1 MGLRRALLTVSD
13 KEGLLEFARGLRD
26 LGVELFATEGTASF
40 LRGQGVAVANL
51 EDLTGHGSILEGR
64 VKTLHP
70 KVHGAILAV
79 PTKESHV
86 RDLAALGVERF
97 DLVVV
102 NLYPFEQT
110 IAQTSAPEDA
120 IENIDIGGVALLR
133 SAAKNSDHVIV
144 LSDPRQYGDVI
155 AELRQKGDI
164 SLQTRHRLAL
174 EAFARTSEY
183 DATITNWWSHRMGH
197 AMPPP

>member
-26 LGVELFATEGTASF
+26 LGVELFATAGPASF
-40 LRGQGVAVANL
+40 LRGQGGAGANR
-51 EDLTGHGSILEGR
+51 EARTGHGSILEGR

-86 RDLAALGVERF
+86 RDLAALGTERF
-97 DLVVV
+97 DVVVV
-102 NLYPFEQT
+102 NLYPFSDT
-110 IAQTSAPEDA
+110 VAKGAPAGDV

-133 SAAKNSDHVIV
+133 SAAQR
-144 LSDPRQYGDVI
+144 PRDVG
-155 AELRQKGDI
+155 RVG
-164 SLQTRHRLAL
+164 
-174 EAFARTSEY
+174 
-183 DATITNWWSHRMGH
+183 
-197 AMPPP
+197 